1 MLHNVFS
8 NRSTVLLIA
17 TATCCIVL
25 VGGCG
30 PPTTPE
36 VEEDVSQA
44 PPPAAQSPE
53 EAQTPAEPLAE
64 RSAHGD
70 ATAAD
75 ESANNMTLQLPEF
88 PATEEPSPDT
98 SAPSGE
104 VPSDT
109 VAGDTVPQPPA
120 NLNAPPELKPD
131 PPGMQRLH
139 EKYNVWVDPTNKEV
153 VMVSEVVLR
162 EGGLELFACL
172 LNTKE
177 HEAIV
182 AVDTEAFIVHAG
194 LLAVGAEAGH
204 PVIFRPEYQP
214 ADGSTIEVLLEWED
228 PETGE
233 KQTARAQDW
242 IRNME
247 TGEPMQEDWVFGGSS
262 FWEDEVTNQ
271 RYYLAE
277 DGDLICVSNFHSAML
292 DVPIE
297 SPQSND
303 LLIYEAFTERVPPVG
318 TEVWMKLKPV
328 KKAEGDEEKAPPAN
342 NEGA

>member
-1 MLHNVFS
+1 MLHDMFS
-8 NRSTVLLIA
+8 KLQTVSRYTIALGLI
-17 TATCCIVL
+17 VV

-30 PPTTPE
+30 SPTAPETDNETSRAPAAGEQAPAESQATDESTGQQPPTGEAT
-36 VEEDVSQA
+36 
-44 PPPAAQSPE
+44 PPADSTTE
-53 EAQTPAEPLAE
+53 MTSES
-64 RSAHGD
+64 SAP
-70 ATAAD
+70 T
-75 ESANNMTLQLPEF
+75 
-88 PATEEPSPDT
+88 ATEEPASETDSSATAPPDT
-98 SAPSGE
+98 I
-104 VPSDT
+104 
-109 VAGDTVPQPPA
+109 AGDTVPQPPP
-120 NLNAPPELKPD
+120 NLNAPPEIKPD

-139 EKYNVWVDPTNKEV
+139 EKYNVWVDPANKEV

-177 HEAIV
+177 HEAIL

-214 ADGSTIEVLLEWED
+214 AEGSQIEVLLEWED

-242 IRNME
+242 VRNME
-247 TGEPMQEDWVFGGSS
+247 TGEPMQENWVFGGSS

-297 SPQSND
+297 SSQSND

-318 TEVWMKLKPV
+318 TEVWVRLKPV
-328 KKAEGDEEKAPPAN
+328 KNEDGGDTSAPPAN